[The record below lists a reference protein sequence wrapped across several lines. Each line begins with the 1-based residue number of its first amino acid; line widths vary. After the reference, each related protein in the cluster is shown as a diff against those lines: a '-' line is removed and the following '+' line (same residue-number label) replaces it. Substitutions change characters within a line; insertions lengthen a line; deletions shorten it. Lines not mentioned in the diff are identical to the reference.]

1 MLKIPRDTHKLV
13 PLRRFAFDGLYNTAY
28 LSQLVQRGKLK
39 AQKIG
44 RNYCTSR
51 EWFLEYLEIHALDET
66 REAYLE
72 LFIAVDK
79 KAKQT
84 ELEIEQ
90 VSTTVKLP
98 TIKLNRLVLKR
109 AMISVIALFVLL
121 SGSYFISKYID
132 QKGDVAGVEE
142 KGIEVDIDSATTS
155 QETIKID
162 TR

>member
-1 MLKIPRDTHKLV
+1 MLKIPQDTHKLV

-109 AMISVIALFVLL
+109 AMISVIALFVLV
-121 SGSYFISKYID
+121 SGSYFRNKYIKYKTKYLIAKFSD
-132 QKGDVAGVEE
+132 
-142 KGIEVDIDSATTS
+142 
-155 QETIKID
+155 
-162 TR
+162 